1 MYISQKQDYL
11 SYFEKLPLGIYDSSL
26 TFFPKIGVIQ
36 LEKMVQNLPLT
47 LEEVI
52 SDSTL
57 ILKGIQ
63 VSFKWVVRNK
73 DGQ

>member
-11 SYFEKLPLGIYDSSL
+11 SYFEKLPLGINDSLL

-36 LEKMVQNLPLT
+36 LEKMVQILPLT

-63 VSFKWVVRNK
+63 VSFKSVVRNK